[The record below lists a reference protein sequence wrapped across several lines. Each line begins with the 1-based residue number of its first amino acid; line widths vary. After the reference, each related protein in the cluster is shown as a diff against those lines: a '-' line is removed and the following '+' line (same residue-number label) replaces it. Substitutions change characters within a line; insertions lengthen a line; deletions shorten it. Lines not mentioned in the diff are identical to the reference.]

1 MFGIDGDGVGWGLV
15 LSTCLDSHRSHPP
28 ALQVATAPVGAA
40 AQAAMARGDIRRSCV
55 VVSGT
60 RCDTASGSTVQRE
73 PIKVQINCS
82 VLSCMSIQQASVLSR
97 RGEEVSER
105 KCQESCRLL

>member
-1 MFGIDGDGVGWGLV
+1 MGWGWC
-15 LSTCLDSHRSHPP
+15 LSLQRAEIPP
-28 ALQVATAPVGAA
+28 SPSELQVATALAEAA
-40 AQAAMARGDIRRSCV
+40 AQAATARGDIKCSRV
-55 VVSGT
+55 LVSGT

-73 PIKVQINCS
+73 PIKVQINCF

-105 KCQESCRLL
+105 KCQESRRLL

>member
-1 MFGIDGDGVGWGLV
+1 MGLNGGG
-15 LSTCLDSHRSHPP
+15 RSFNALKTLTPP
-28 ALQVATAPVGAA
+28 ELQVATAPVEVA
-40 AQAAMARGDIRRSCV
+40 AQAATARGDIRRSRV
-55 VVSGT
+55 LVSGT
-60 RCDTASGSTVQRE
+60 RRDTPSGSTVQRE
-73 PIKVQINCS
+73 PIKVQINCF